1 MLEDGFDPSA
11 PQPAITAAGTGTGT
25 GTGTGAGAGTVT
37 GTVSSE
43 SELIQK
49 AFVQKCFRTGAG
61 GGAGSGRKK
70 RQTQSDLRGAAD
82 AVAAGRSQSSYDDLV
97 LDIFLNPAKLAAKD
111 QLRMLL
117 SNLTRQFFEAA
128 DMAAAYPNLFK
139 LLWYSNIPCFK
150 NNVTEAY
157 LLKKCVWQGVE
168 HSCSDLFKQVPTDSG
183 GNFF

>member
-1 MLEDGFDPSA
+1 M
-11 PQPAITAAGTGTGT
+11 
-25 GTGTGAGAGTVT
+25 
-37 GTVSSE
+37 SSE

-49 AFVQKCFRTGAG
+49 AFVQKCFRSGAG
-61 GGAGSGRKK
+61 AAGGHGGGSGSGRKK

-82 AVAAGRSQSSYDDLV
+82 AVAAGRSQSYDDLV

-183 GNFF
+183 GKYV